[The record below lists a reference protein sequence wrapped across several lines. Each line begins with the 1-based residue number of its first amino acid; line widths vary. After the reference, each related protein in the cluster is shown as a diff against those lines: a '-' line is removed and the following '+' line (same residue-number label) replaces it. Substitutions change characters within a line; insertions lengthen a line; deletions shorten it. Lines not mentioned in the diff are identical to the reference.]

1 MDTKTRSSK
10 FIEYMKIHLISLE
23 QDSERIQEEMSQF
36 EYNMDSKDYQS
47 LEIEDISLNG
57 QIIATRHLLSV
68 ATDIMNSTNE
78 RYNNE

>member
-1 MDTKTRSSK
+1 
-10 FIEYMKIHLISLE
+10 MKIHLISLE
-23 QDSERIQEEMSQF
+23 QDSERVQEEMSQF
-36 EYNMDSKDYQS
+36 EYNMDSDEYES

-68 ATDIMNSTNE
+68 ATDIMNNSNE

>member
-1 MDTKTRSSK
+1 
-10 FIEYMKIHLISLE
+10 
-23 QDSERIQEEMSQF
+23 MSQF

-78 RYNNE
+78 GYE

>member
-1 MDTKTRSSK
+1 MTRSSQ
-10 FIEYMKIHLISLE
+10 FIEYMNLHLISLE
-23 QDSERIQEEMSQF
+23 QDSENIQEEMSQF

-68 ATDIMNSTNE
+68 ATDIMNSSNE
-78 RYNNE
+78 RYA

>member
-1 MDTKTRSSK
+1 MLTKSSK

-23 QDSERIQEEMSQF
+23 QDLHDSDKLKIDFVRIEGEV
-36 EYNMDSKDYQS
+36 K
-47 LEIEDISLNG
+47 
-57 QIIATRHLLSV
+57 ATRHLLSV

>member
-1 MDTKTRSSK
+1 MTNQLV
-10 FIEYMKIHLISLE
+10 EYMKLHLISLE
-23 QDSERIQEEMSQF
+23 QDSELVQEEMSQF

-68 ATDIMNSTNE
+68 ADDILKETH
-78 RYNNE
+78 

>member
-1 MDTKTRSSK
+1 MTKSSA
-10 FIEYMKIHLISLE
+10 FLEYMKLHLISLE
-23 QDSERIQEEMSQF
+23 QDLERVQEEMSQF

-68 ATDIMNSTNE
+68 ATDIMNDNE
-78 RYNNE
+78 RIY

>member
-1 MDTKTRSSK
+1 MSKSSH
-10 FIEYMKIHLISLE
+10 FLEYIKLHLISLE
-23 QDSERIQEEMSQF
+23 QDSEKVQEEMSKF

-68 ATDIMNSTNE
+68 ATDIMNNSNE

>member
-1 MDTKTRSSK
+1 MN
-10 FIEYMKIHLISLE
+10 IHLISLE
-23 QDSERIQEEMSQF
+23 QDSEKVQEEMSQF

-78 RYNNE
+78 REYA

>member
-68 ATDIMNSTNE
+68 ATDIMNSSNE
-78 RYNNE
+78 REYV